1 MGETTRTFFAIEV
14 PEQMGREL
22 ERLQTRLAPDI
33 PGCRWASSGS
43 FHLTLAFLGEVP
55 DSDLSR
61 LHELVAS
68 RVCRFEPIE
77 LSFEGLGAF
86 PSPRRPSVLW
96 AGLTARKPELLSEIR
111 KSVVAAAAETG
122 YPCEDERFNPHVT
135 LGRFKPGRR
144 GPLDLT
150 AIVERYVSWSCGNFT
165 APEVVG
171 FASRLGRAGPTYEA
185 LSRAHL
191 AGEKSGPST

>member
-1 MGETTRTFFAIEV
+1 MGGTTRTFFAIEV
-14 PEQMGREL
+14 PERLAEEL
-22 ERLQTRLAPDI
+22 ARLQTCLDADI
-33 PGCRWASSGS
+33 PGCRWASRGS

-61 LHELVAS
+61 LQERVAS
-68 RVCRFEPIE
+68 RVCRFEPIG

-96 AGLTARKPELLSEIR
+96 AGLTARKPELLSNIR
-111 KSVVAAAAETG
+111 KSVVAAAAESG

-150 AIVERYVSWSCGNFT
+150 AIVERYGSWSCGNFT

-171 FASRLGRAGPTYEA
+171 FASRLRRAGPTYEA
-185 LSRAHL
+185 LSRARL
-191 AGEKSGPST
+191 GCEKSGPST